1 MSFSFGERTATSR
14 GVRWLLPT
22 FLLLAVV
29 AGGLVTATI
38 AIPSPL
44 RISPLAV
51 IGVLV
56 FALSIPFLLR
66 HWTFAVGVL
75 VVWLVLEDLFRKLA
89 GNDIRLY
96 FVKDAIFVVVIIAL
110 FLDPANRRRWQEA
123 TGGTRYLLY
132 ALVAWAL
139 IMSVPAAAADWRVP
153 LLGLRLDFMYAPLVV
168 AGFALGSRRAT
179 LRASLLFAAGV
190 AGAVSLIGI
199 FQATIGPSF
208 LSPGQETPGLINL
221 ELFRGVGSTVVY
233 RPTATFVD
241 PGRFASLAVLGLAMS
256 LAAFT
261 LYRGRRRLL
270 AVVLAA
276 LNGGGVWV
284 SGGRAGLVIGVILVL
299 FAAVAGPLAEGRLAI
314 SRALVLIGVVASA
327 SVVLASVLPGVV
339 GDRLEWYSQT
349 LDPRSANSEWTQRG
363 RAYVTNTRAGLE
375 IGGVFGRGT
384 GTESLGKQYLS
395 GDPDV
400 TYGRYTVEGGYASI
414 AVEWGILGVGLWLA
428 WSISWVARQWRA
440 INAARGHR
448 SAAAGF
454 VLLGWMLFFLFFGFV
469 GGLQG
474 FQNYVANA
482 YFWLLSGVMFALPQA
497 ARDQGPVTS
506 ASFDAATPADASA

>member
-1 MSFSFGERTATSR
+1 MSLSLRDRAITRREPW
-14 GVRWLLPT
+14 WLLPI
-22 FLLLAVV
+22 FLVLAVV
-29 AGGLVTATI
+29 VGGLVTEMV
-38 AIPSPL
+38 AIPSSVEV
-44 RISPLAV
+44 SPPAIV
-51 IGVLV
+51 GALV
-56 FALSIPFLLR
+56 FALSIPYLLR
-66 HWTFAVGVL
+66 HWTVALGVL
-75 VVWLVLEDLFRKLA
+75 VVWLVVEDLFRKLA

-132 ALVAWAL
+132 AVVAWAL

-153 LLGLRLDFMYAPLVV
+153 LVGLRLDFMYAPLVV
-168 AGFALGSRRAT
+168 AGFALGARRAT
-179 LRASLLFAAGV
+179 LRASLLFAAGI

-199 FQATIGPSF
+199 IQATIGPSF

-221 ELFRGVGSTVVY
+221 ELFRYVGSTAVY

-261 LYRGRRRLL
+261 LYRGRRRML
-270 AVVLAA
+270 AVFFAA

-284 SGGRAGLVIGVILVL
+284 SGGRAGLVIGVMLVL

-314 SRALVLIGVVASA
+314 SRALALIGVVVTASVLLASA
-327 SVVLASVLPGVV
+327 LPGVV

-349 LDPRSANSEWTQRG
+349 LDPRSTQSEWTSRG
-363 RAYVTNTRAGLE
+363 EAYVTNTRGGLE
-375 IGGVFGRGT
+375 LGGLFGRGT
-384 GTESLGKQYLS
+384 GTESLGKQYLT

-400 TYGRYTVEGGYASI
+400 IGGLYTVEGGYASL
-414 AVEWGILGVGLWLA
+414 AVEWGIVGVGLWLA

-440 INAARGHR
+440 VNAARGHR

-454 VLLGWMLFFLFFGFV
+454 VLLGWMLFFLFLGFV

-482 YFWLLSGVMFALPQA
+482 YFWLLSGLMFALPLA
-497 ARDQGPVTS
+497 ARDLGAVS
-506 ASFDAATPADASA
+506 SEFDAARPVDVSS